1 VTHPETSPE
10 TGDPVQP
17 SRRRLLWGL
26 LASVPVGLGLLP
38 VAAHAERPQIVAVT
52 VTNTDGKPIPNAWV
66 RIPNTEGRRTVDP
79 ATGLWEAS
87 MLYGYD
93 GEPLVFTRGMVLQI
107 SVSAPGYLTHIIE
120 FEVRARRNELPVTL
134 EKMPEQDILPDG
146 LETDEDV
153 LLEWFRS
160 E

>member
-1 VTHPETSPE
+1 MTHPT
-10 TGDPVQP
+10 
-17 SRRRLLWGL
+17 RRLLLTSLAATALAGGL
-26 LASVPVGLGLLP
+26 
-38 VAAHAERPQIVAVT
+38 VAPLSARAERPQIVAVT
-52 VTNTDGKPIPNAWV
+52 VTDIDGKPIPNAWV

-87 MLYGYD
+87 MLYGFD

-107 SVSAPGYLTHIIE
+107 SVSAPGYLTQIIE
-120 FEVRARRNELPVTL
+120 FEVRARRNELPITL
-134 EKMPEQDILPDG
+134 EKMPEQEILPDG